1 MGDQLKKRIIIV
13 SFLFENVMVMLFYSS
28 ILNNKLN

>member
-13 SFLFENVMVMLFYSS
+13 SFIFENVMVMLFYS
-28 ILNNKLN
+28 IINNELN